1 MADGKIKRGYAQYEA
16 IRAVQVGPL
25 ALTRGCAPRQAF
37 RGITFTVSPVLVKER
52 GSMSKAG
59 KLLGH
64 AQPHLEQGERIEAHV
79 QGVYET
85 KLMGSNTVRAGIFLA
100 TDRRLVFYAK
110 KLGGYDFESF
120 PYANISSFEQ
130 AKGMMG
136 HSFRFFASGNT
147 VSMKWIN
154 DGAAFGEFAR
164 LVTERTGNK
173 PRGVPHSSLSSPEP
187 QSSEDDVFEALSRL
201 GKLRDAGVVTPEE
214 FEAKKAE
221 LLARI

>member
-1 MADGKIKRGYAQYEA
+1 
-16 IRAVQVGPL
+16 
-25 ALTRGCAPRQAF
+25 
-37 RGITFTVSPVLVKER
+37 
-52 GSMSKAG
+52 MSKVG
-59 KLLGH
+59 RLLE
-64 AQPHLEQGERIEAHV
+64 QVLPHLEQGERIDAHV

-85 KLMGSNTVRAGIFLA
+85 KLMGSNTVRTGIFLA

-120 PYANISSFEQ
+120 PYTNISSFEQ

-136 HSFRFFASGNT
+136 HSLRFFASGNT

-154 DGAAFGEFAR
+154 DGSAFGKFAK
-164 LVTERTGNK
+164 LVTGRTVNK
-173 PRGVPHSSLSSPEP
+173 PKAVPQTLPPPPEP
-187 QSSEDDVFEALSRL
+187 QSSRDDAFEALKKL
-201 GKLRDAGVVTPEE
+201 GKLRDAGMVTPEE